1 MAAAKFWDVFELKT
15 NVFTLLR
22 EDKCNAD
29 LARCARVHH
38 TWMDFALSALWY
50 GYPKMA
56 SPGNQTRTRAIALLP
71 RVCRQNYASRVG
83 VLDFTNFGGVL
94 VHAMFDGLVFPKLQE
109 VILHN
114 VKHGAA
120 RESQVFRLWKYMQP
134 ALRCMKLI
142 DRTNGGIARNT
153 NWLTIPFLAAV
164 AQRSYNLQEVFI
176 WIPNATIEP
185 ADLAR
190 FFGNIQPRTVSLD
203 LGGDRV
209 MLTSELLAAL
219 SHEKCLESL
228 ESVSK
233 NDSREQIE
241 FLQLQRFL
249 RTTAKPFPYL
259 KRLDLFL
266 EDQAASL
273 IAQCF
278 PAVTWLRLE
287 VYSARTDESVLK
299 SIANMSQLQFLEIV
313 GDGSTSECCV
323 PARAFIA
330 LGSLTQL
337 KSLSIGTSFF
347 PCCMSED
354 DSETPDNFDPHD
366 KFTRADASNMF
377 SGLVN
382 LEHLSICIDE
392 YTCPDHLYD
401 SISRCCPQLSSLELL
416 GSPDLQDFVLR
427 YAPTFYNLRQ
437 MTLGNIKYDVGAS
450 QAARLIDN
458 LVPRLERL
466 SFKDQHTIV
475 QEIYSGLMK
484 LRSTQGV
491 FRDTRGSRVKEL
503 VLKGY

>member
-1 MAAAKFWDVFELKT
+1 MAAAKFWDVFELKAS
-15 NVFTLLR
+15 VFTYLR
-22 EDKCNAD
+22 EDGCNAD
-29 LARCARVHH
+29 LARCARVHR
-38 TWMDFALSALWY
+38 TWQDFALSALWY
-50 GYPKMA
+50 GYPKTA

-94 VHAMFDGLVFPKLQE
+94 VHAMFDGLVFPELQE

-120 RESQVFRLWKYMQP
+120 RGSQEFRLWKYMQP

-142 DRTNGGIARNT
+142 DRTNGDTRRDT

-176 WIPNATIEP
+176 WVPNTSIEP

-190 FFGNIQPRTVSLD
+190 FFRNIHPRTVSLD

-219 SHEKCLESL
+219 SQGKCLESL
-228 ESVSK
+228 ESVSE

-241 FLQLQRFL
+241 SLQLRRFL
-249 RTTAKPFPYL
+249 ETTTKPFPYL

-266 EDQAASL
+266 EDEAASL
-273 IAQCF
+273 ISQCF

-299 SIANMSQLQFLEIV
+299 SVANMSQLQFLEIV

-354 DSETPDNFDPHD
+354 DSEAPDNFDSHD
-366 KFTRADASNMF
+366 KSTRADVSNMF

-382 LEHLSICIDE
+382 LEHLFICIDE

-458 LVPRLERL
+458 LAPRLERL

-475 QEIYSGLMK
+475 QEIYSELMK